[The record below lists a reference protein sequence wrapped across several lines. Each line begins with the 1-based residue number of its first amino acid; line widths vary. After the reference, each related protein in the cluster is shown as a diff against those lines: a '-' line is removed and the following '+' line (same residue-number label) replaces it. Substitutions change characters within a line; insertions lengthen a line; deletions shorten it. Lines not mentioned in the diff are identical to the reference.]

1 MWSIPRWRTD
11 QSGQATAPRRERMIL
26 AITFILGALATFW
39 SVASAGVLGGRLS
52 LSIAHVSIAMMV
64 SVILSGGVYATGALW
79 AVLADSASTSNGN
92 IRYNVLHAWLVLVG
106 PVVSLVIVPSAYA
119 IANALQRRGLRL
131 TNRWRKY
138 GFASIVAAIYVT
150 LNVVSYLTD
159 PIGGWSEVSLWRYT
173 PIPLHCVA
181 VFVSWIVYVVGMDW
195 WIFRNSAIQPMIS
208 DFPGLHRDRQRHG
221 P

>member
-1 MWSIPRWRTD
+1 
-11 QSGQATAPRRERMIL
+11 MIL
-26 AITFILGALATFW
+26 AVTLILGALATYW
-39 SVASAGVLGGRLS
+39 AVASAGILGGRLS
-52 LSIAHVSIAMMV
+52 LSIAHVSIGMMV
-64 SVILSGGVYATGALW
+64 SVILSGVVYATGALW
-79 AVLADSASTSNGN
+79 AVLADSASTSDGN
-92 IRYNVLHAWLVLVG
+92 VRYNVLHAWLVLVG

-119 IANALQRRGLRL
+119 IANALQRRGLL

-159 PIGGWSEVSLWRYT
+159 PIGGWSDVSPWRYT

-181 VFVSWIVYVVGMDW
+181 VFVSWIVYIVGMDW
-195 WIFRNSAIQPMIS
+195 WISAIQPMIP
-208 DFPGLHRDRQRHG
+208 DFPGLHRDRQRHA

>member
-1 MWSIPRWRTD
+1 
-11 QSGQATAPRRERMIL
+11 MIL
-26 AITFILGALATFW
+26 AVTLILGALATYW

-64 SVILSGGVYATGALW
+64 SVILSSLVYATGALW

-92 IRYNVLHAWLVLVG
+92 VRYNVLHAWLVLVG

-119 IANALQRRGLRL
+119 IANALPRRGVRL

-138 GFASIVAAIYVT
+138 GFASIVAAIYVA

-159 PIGGWSEVSLWRYT
+159 PIGGWSEVNLWRYT

-181 VFVSWIVYVVGMDW
+181 VFVSWIVYVMGMDW
-195 WIFRNSAIQPMIS
+195 WIFQNSATRPMIRTFRGS
-208 DFPGLHRDRQRHG
+208 TEIDNAIGLSPLLQWAGID
-221 P
+221 

>member
-1 MWSIPRWRTD
+1 
-11 QSGQATAPRRERMIL
+11 MIL
-26 AITFILGALATFW
+26 AVTFILGALATYW
-39 SVASAGVLGGRLS
+39 SVASASVLGGRSS
-52 LSIAHVSIAMMV
+52 LSIGHVSIAMTV
-64 SVILSGGVYATGALW
+64 SVLLSGVVYATGAIW
-79 AVLADSASTSNGN
+79 AGLADTASTSNGN
-92 IRYNVLHAWLVLVG
+92 VHYNVVHAWLVLVG

-119 IANALQRRGLRL
+119 TANALQRRGLRL
-131 TNRWRKY
+131 TKRWRKY
-138 GFASIVAAIYVT
+138 GFAGIVAAMYIA

-159 PIGGWSEVSLWRYT
+159 PIGGWAEVSLWRYT

-195 WIFRNSAIQPMIS
+195 WIFQNSAIQPMIP